1 MEFIKT
7 KQQVKNNKVIVD
19 IPEDF
24 LSKYVEIIIL
34 PAENELENTNNIMK
48 VSEQSFR
55 EWDNSE
61 DEIYDTL

>member
-1 MEFIKT
+1 MEFVKT

>member
-61 DEIYDTL
+61 DEIYDSL